1 MAKEYH
7 QPLGANVVPK
17 FAGPTT
23 FMRLPQLSSAE
34 TLDACF
40 AGVPFDLGTSN
51 RVGARFGPR
60 QIRAES
66 TPIRPYNM
74 ASGAAPFDKLSI
86 ADIGDVN
93 INPYNLIKSIDMIKL
108 TYKDIIKDG
117 CIPLSM
123 GGDHTVVLPILRAMK
138 EKYGP
143 VGVIHVDAHSDIND
157 HQSGEKIAH
166 GTPFRRAVEENL
178 VEPKRVVQIG
188 LRGTGYAADDF
199 DWSRKVGFRVIP
211 VEQCWHQSMVPL
223 MKEVRQQM
231 GAGPVYISFDIDALD
246 PPLAPGT
253 GTLEIGGL
261 TTIQALEIIRG
272 CQGLNIIGADLVEVC
287 PPYDPSGTTAS
298 IAASLLFEMLCIL
311 PGVS

>member
-23 FMRLPQLSSAE
+23 FMRLPQLSSAG

-40 AGVPFDLGTSN
+40 VGVPFDLGTSN

-166 GTPFRRAVEENL
+166 GTPFRRAVEENI

-211 VEQCWHQSMVPL
+211 VEQCWHQSLRPL
-223 MKEVRQQM
+223 MKDVRQQM
-231 GAGPVYISFDIDALD
+231 EAGPVYISFDIDALD